1 MFIDWIINNIWS
13 LLTIVMIWKYY
24 IRNKNTTSPF
34 SMTSK
39 YVVKV
44 TISPLI
50 LHVLFNNLFHTF
62 LFSKQFF
69 KDVWEYSWPF
79 WPIEDQN
86 KVQHS
91 KYPSIHRKLFRADV
105 ADHLKAI
112 RYYSNLT
119 YNIILFFIYTIVR
132 MVISLINK
140 PS

>member
-1 MFIDWIINNIWS
+1 MYY
-13 LLTIVMIWKYY
+13 LTIYFVHFCSLNNFSRTFGN
-24 IRNKNTTSPF
+24 IRDLS
-34 SMTSK
+34 
-39 YVVKV
+39 
-44 TISPLI
+44 
-50 LHVLFNNLFHTF
+50 
-62 LFSKQFF
+62 
-69 KDVWEYSWPF
+69 
-79 WPIEDQN
+79 EDQN

-112 RYYSNLT
+112 RCYSNLT